1 MTSVSFL
8 SKFSAV
14 EVKSDTRI
22 SESDKRFCEA
32 HQQAYENAISLL
44 YELKFIWEGMLA
56 SQKEILQPVGEK
68 SYQQYLVDGSNLSLS
83 LPEIQKQIRHTHEVL
98 IEKIV
103 DHFSSIYT
111 ISLSRSDVKKA
122 LLPESPGDRWS
133 SHYEERLEKYE
144 QEIENL
150 KLHYD
155 QIIEQIFLQTDGK
168 GLWEQAEYQLK
179 ERCREGAS
187 SWGSPD
193 YTIKKH
199 TIQFSRAVHGDRS
212 LYNSTKDILRGLAHF
227 ETGQLGVIPRDF
239 TCLFDYRLPWETFE
253 CDDCKKVKK
262 IRAFL
267 NGRLDIRFT
276 EDAYAVQFA
285 KEYLGM
291 AGGGV

>member
-1 MTSVSFL
+1 MSFL

-44 YELKFIWEGMLA
+44 YELKFFWESMLE
-56 SQKEILQPVGEK
+56 SQKQILAPVGEK
-68 SYQQYLVDGSNLSLS
+68 RHQQYLVDGSNLSLS

-144 QEIENL
+144 QDMESL
-150 KLHYD
+150 HLHYD
-155 QIIEQIFLQTDGK
+155 KIIEQIFIQTDGK

-199 TIQFSRAVHGDRS
+199 TIQFSRNHRQS
-212 LYNSTKDILRGLAHF
+212 EIQHLCRKPEFRRTGLF
-227 ETGQLGVIPRDF
+227 
-239 TCLFDYRLPWETFE
+239 
-253 CDDCKKVKK
+253 
-262 IRAFL
+262 
-267 NGRLDIRFT
+267 
-276 EDAYAVQFA
+276 
-285 KEYLGM
+285 
-291 AGGGV
+291 